1 MLFNSTEF
9 IFIYLPLVFSGFL
22 LLLRLFG
29 YGTSVYFLAAASL
42 AFYGYWNPVYLILI
56 GSSMLVNYGLGK
68 VLGPHEGPF
77 RPYRRQ
83 LLMLGI
89 AFNVALLGY
98 FKYSQML
105 TDAWFVV
112 AGGDSPDLNV
122 VLPLAI
128 SFFTFQQIAYLVD
141 TYQGKLEGIQG
152 DRSEY
157 ALFVTFFPQLIAGPI
172 VHYRRIVP
180 QFRQAWKAPFS
191 THEFAIGLSIFLIGL
206 FKKVAIADGLG
217 DYSLN
222 VFQRLEGGYTLAPP
236 EAAGALLSY
245 TLEIYFDFSG
255 YSDMA
260 IGLGRMFGIRLPINF
275 YSPYKSGSVREYWR
289 RWNITLGS
297 FFRDYVYLPLGG
309 SRRGE
314 FRANLNNVVVMT
326 LSGLWHGAGWNFIVW
341 GFLHG
346 VVMVLERLLTPAKDR
361 LTSLL
366 SAVPFAARLMV
377 GVSRV
382 YLFLMIMMLF
392 AVFRLTTLDDI
403 LYMWGQIVSLNL
415 ETLGVMWEGY
425 SAEMAK
431 VWGRVSQGMSVN
443 VNDNVAWANTLL
455 VALVVVFFLPNTY
468 QLFNVEEDSDEST
481 QRLTWWN
488 ALIVGALGAWA
499 IILVLSS
506 TAKEFIY
513 FAF

>member
-191 THEFAIGLSIFLIGL
+191 SHEFAIGLSIVLIGL
-206 FKKVAIADGLG
+206 F
-217 DYSLN
+217 
-222 VFQRLEGGYTLAPP
+222 
-236 EAAGALLSY
+236 
-245 TLEIYFDFSG
+245 
-255 YSDMA
+255 
-260 IGLGRMFGIRLPINF
+260 
-275 YSPYKSGSVREYWR
+275 
-289 RWNITLGS
+289 
-297 FFRDYVYLPLGG
+297 
-309 SRRGE
+309 
-314 FRANLNNVVVMT
+314 
-326 LSGLWHGAGWNFIVW
+326 
-341 GFLHG
+341 
-346 VVMVLERLLTPAKDR
+346 
-361 LTSLL
+361 
-366 SAVPFAARLMV
+366 
-377 GVSRV
+377 
-382 YLFLMIMMLF
+382 
-392 AVFRLTTLDDI
+392 
-403 LYMWGQIVSLNL
+403 
-415 ETLGVMWEGY
+415 
-425 SAEMAK
+425 
-431 VWGRVSQGMSVN
+431 
-443 VNDNVAWANTLL
+443 
-455 VALVVVFFLPNTY
+455 
-468 QLFNVEEDSDEST
+468 
-481 QRLTWWN
+481 
-488 ALIVGALGAWA
+488 
-499 IILVLSS
+499 
-506 TAKEFIY
+506 
-513 FAF
+513 